1 MWLLALLFVGWLFWW
16 ARHHQKERDLMV
28 DLCAKAVFD
37 NPKLRSQW
45 RDQIEAHSFMRNDST
60 YLEAYGGGKAQLE
73 LQISL
78 MKTVLRYIDVA
89 EAQAKAANA

>member
-37 NPKLRSQW
+37 NPQAQEPMAGPNRS
-45 RDQIEAHSFMRNDST
+45 SF
-60 YLEAYGGGKAQLE
+60 LHAG
-73 LQISL
+73 
-78 MKTVLRYIDVA
+78 
-89 EAQAKAANA
+89 